1 MPRGCSCTSQHM
13 CDRCWTLL
21 VRAGGVPPPE
31 VSEGQ
36 LQARVREVCKRLC
49 LLHYHTKDSRKSE
62 RGFVDSMIIAPT
74 GGVLWAMELKVEG
87 QTPTEDQKR
96 WLHALSRVTRVES
109 GIVRPSS
116 LAAFVKR
123 LQEEGA

>member
-1 MPRGCSCTSQHM
+1 MPRRCACTPHQT
-13 CDRCWTLL
+13 CDRCWALL
-21 VRAGGVPPPE
+21 VRAGEVPPPE
-31 VSEGQ
+31 MNEAQ
-36 LQARVREVCKRLC
+36 LQARVREVCKKLS

-87 QTPTEDQKR
+87 ATPTLDQER

-109 GIVRPSS
+109 GIVRPST
-116 LAAFVKR
+116 LALFVQR
-123 LQEEGA
+123 LQEES